1 MEVNGLKNKT
11 MEDFIK
17 LFSKQ
22 EGEMIEKYVNWILQ
36 ECDSPY
42 SEIEWL
48 VHNIPQDMRED
59 IFDTIKK

>member
-1 MEVNGLKNKT
+1 

-17 LFSKQ
+17 PFSKQ

-48 VHNIPQDMRED
+48 VRNVPQDMRED
-59 IFDTIKK
+59 IFETIKKH

>member
-1 MEVNGLKNKT
+1 

-17 LFSKQ
+17 KYSKQ
-22 EGEMIEKYVNWILQ
+22 ESELIEKYVNWILQ

-59 IFDTIKK
+59 IYETIKKH